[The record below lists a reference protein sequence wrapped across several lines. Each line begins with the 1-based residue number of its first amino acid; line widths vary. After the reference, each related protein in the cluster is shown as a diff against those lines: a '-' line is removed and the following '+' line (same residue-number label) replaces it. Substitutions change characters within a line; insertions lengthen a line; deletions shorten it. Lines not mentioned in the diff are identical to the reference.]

1 MILRILGSVLKAYL
15 LRSYGDPGVLRI
27 ENMDPPKPWRG
38 EVVVRILE
46 TSVNRADIL
55 IRSGHPEY
63 RVRLPHILGGDVYG
77 VVEAL
82 GEGVEDFEVGDRV
95 LANFIYGCGSCSY
108 CSIGLENLC
117 RSRYIIGHNRWGSYA
132 EYISLPARALI
143 RADGLPESIGLGSL
157 PLALVTAWRSLV
169 TLSRIRPGSRV
180 FIWGASGGVGTYAI
194 QIAKYY
200 RAEVVATTS
209 SDEKAKRLRSL
220 GADHVV
226 NYREENLLSRVL
238 EITGGEGVDV
248 VLNTIGGDTVAV
260 SIEMLKPGGVLIVDG
275 VLAGSEAR
283 FGLRRAY
290 LKGIVITGT
299 PGGNK
304 WELRE
309 ALELVRRGYVKP
321 IILRSYAFE
330 DIPEAHRT
338 MESGDFLGKLHIY
351 VGRK

>member
-82 GEGVEDFEVGDRV
+82 DEGVEDFEVGDRV

-180 FIWGASGGVGTYAI
+180 FIWGASGGVGTYEVGDRDLAI
-194 QIAKYY
+194 
-200 RAEVVATTS
+200 
-209 SDEKAKRLRSL
+209 
-220 GADHVV
+220 
-226 NYREENLLSRVL
+226 
-238 EITGGEGVDV
+238 
-248 VLNTIGGDTVAV
+248 
-260 SIEMLKPGGVLIVDG
+260 
-275 VLAGSEAR
+275 
-283 FGLRRAY
+283 F
-290 LKGIVITGT
+290 
-299 PGGNK
+299 
-304 WELRE
+304 
-309 ALELVRRGYVKP
+309 
-321 IILRSYAFE
+321 
-330 DIPEAHRT
+330 
-338 MESGDFLGKLHIY
+338 IY
-351 VGRK
+351 G